1 MIKFFRKIRQKLL
14 TENKFSKYFLYA
26 IGEIVL
32 VVIGILIALQINNW
46 NELKKARTKEHF
58 ALEEII
64 SDLEQNISSLNGIV
78 YTDNN
83 SISNCVNSLNIT
95 IVNMEQTKVYHDSL
109 AFHFW
114 QNFRYP
120 DLDIKS
126 SGYESLA
133 SIGIDLIND
142 NELRSNIGKY
152 YTYSIPDVKAAYQE
166 LRDDFYHYMLDIL
179 RTEFI
184 AIGTNQDTR
193 KVIPINYESLL
204 KNREYIESLKTYLT
218 VFNYYQD
225 KSLETIDE
233 SKRLKQLIENHLNNK
248 D

>member
-1 MIKFFRKIRQKLL
+1 MIKFFRKIRQNSLSEGK
-14 TENKFSKYFLYA
+14 TGKYFKYA
-26 IGEIVL
+26 IGEIIL

-46 NELKKARTKEHF
+46 NELKKTRMKEHF
-58 ALEEII
+58 ALIEII
-64 SDLEQNISSLNGIV
+64 SDLEQNISSINGIV
-78 YTDNN
+78 FTDIN
-83 SISNCVNSLNIT
+83 SISKCVNSLNII

-109 AFHFW
+109 SIHFW

-133 SIGIDLIND
+133 SIGMDLIND

-152 YTYSIPDVKAAYQE
+152 YTYFIPDVKAAYQE

-184 AIGTNQDTR
+184 AIGTNSDSR
-193 KVIPINYESLL
+193 KVIPVKYESLL
-204 KNREYIESLKTYLT
+204 KNREYIESLKAYIY
-218 VFNYYQD
+218 VFDYYQE
-225 KSLETIDE
+225 KSIETIDE
-233 SKRLKQLIENHLNNK
+233 SKRLKKLIENHLNNK